1 MNESRRITIPVFI
14 LIAGLTVA
22 ADQLTKYLVIAS
34 VPFGGAVEI
43 ISGAVNLVHTRNP
56 GAAFGIM
63 SGSEWQFR
71 SVFFI
76 CVSIAA
82 LMLILT
88 FIVFSDDLDGYLIA
102 GYSLFFGG
110 ALGNLVDRVR
120 FGEVIDFL
128 DVHWHNLHWPAFNVA
143 DSALCA
149 GAALFL
155 LHIVTRKKQE
165 LP

>member
-1 MNESRRITIPVFI
+1 MNASRRITIPLFI
-14 LIAGLTVA
+14 LIAGLIVA
-22 ADQLTKYLVIAS
+22 VDQATKCLVTAY
-34 VPFGGAVEI
+34 VPYGGFMEI
-43 ISGAVNLVHTRNP
+43 IPGVVNLVHARNP

-71 SVFFI
+71 SLFFI
-76 CVSIAA
+76 FVSIAT
-82 LMLILT
+82 LVLILS
-88 FIVFSDDLDGYLIA
+88 FIVFSDDLDGYMLT

-110 ALGNLVDRVR
+110 ALGNLVDRMR

-128 DVHWHNLHWPAFNVA
+128 DVHWRNHHWPAFNVA

-155 LHIVTRKKQE
+155 LHVVTRKNKS
-165 LP
+165 